1 MTFFFDARFI
11 RLDHHDGISRFTANL
26 CTEVSKI
33 LPTTAIISHPE
44 QLAFLPADIDHVI
57 ECSVDSVRE
66 LGFARRMN
74 RRGAAVVFSPM
85 QTTGS
90 LGKRFKLILTLH
102 DLIYYQHRQPPAR
115 FGLLVRALW
124 RLYHLTYVPA
134 RWMLAK
140 ADAVVTVSRATKEL
154 MRKHRLYRGSITVVS
169 NAVEQSFLNSH
180 SAQQREMSLVYM
192 GTYMGYKNVE
202 TLIRATGQL
211 PGWTLNLV
219 SSIEPSRQQKL
230 QHLAGS
236 VGAGVRF
243 HGRLSDVEYIA
254 LLDRSR
260 VFVSASQAEGFGIPV
275 LEAMAR
281 GAGCVL
287 SDIPAFREVAGGAA
301 LFFEA
306 LDAEACARQIRLA
319 NESFSQLQEASL
331 ARVKEFSWQ
340 ESAKTL
346 ADLVAKI

>member
-33 LPTTAIISHPE
+33 HPTTAIISHPE
-44 QLAFLPADIDHVI
+44 QLRFLPPRIDHVI

-74 RRGAAVVFSPM
+74 RRGATVVFSPM

-90 LGKRFKLILTLH
+90 FGKRFKLILTLH

-124 RLYHLTYVPA
+124 RLYHLTYAPA

-140 ADAVVTVSRATKEL
+140 ADAVVTVSRATESL
-154 MRKHRLYRGSITVVS
+154 MRRHGLYRGNITVVP
-169 NAVEQSFLNSH
+169 NAVERGFLDGS
-180 SAQQREMSLVYM
+180 SAQQREKNLVYM
-192 GTYMGYKNVE
+192 GTYMSYKNVE
-202 TLIRATGQL
+202 TLIRAAGLL
-211 PGWTLNLV
+211 PSWTLNLV
-219 SSIEPSRQQKL
+219 SSIEPSRQQEL
-230 QHLAGS
+230 QHLADS
-236 VGAGVRF
+236 VGASVRF
-243 HGRLSDVEYIA
+243 HGRLSDADYIE
-254 LLDRSR
+254 LLDRSK
-260 VFVSASQAEGFGIPV
+260 VFVSASQVEGFGIPV

-281 GAGCVL
+281 GSACVL

-301 LFFEA
+301 LYFDV
-306 LDAEACARQIRLA
+306 LDAEGCARQILLA
-319 NESFSQLQEASL
+319 DESFARLQQVGH